1 MAEPTVNKPA
11 IYPASA
17 RVATDIRSIDFEAKS
32 PFLVMLS
39 NSTDKS
45 CAVRFA
51 RSESITI
58 TKRAS

>member
-1 MAEPTVNKPA
+1 MAELTVNKPA
-11 IYPASA
+11 MCPAKA
-17 RVATDIRSIDFEAKS
+17 LVATDKLSIDFEAKS